1 MRADETKGFRAQ
13 PRRRIVERILACSI
27 AIAASPKTS
36 GPPSKM
42 LSPGS

>member
-1 MRADETKGFRAQ
+1 MRADETKGFRVQ
-13 PRRRIVERILACSI
+13 PRPWIVERTLACSI

-42 LSPGS
+42 LSPDS